1 MIISTIGYEGLDIDA
16 FMGLLTE
23 NGIETVVDVREMPLS
38 RKPGFSKKTLTNIL
52 NLSGFE
58 YVHMVK
64 LGCPKTVR
72 DCYRQDGDWGRY
84 TEGFLNYLK
93 TQHSS
98 IAELSGLAASSS
110 CALLCYEA
118 DFNFCHRSMVA
129 GAVRD
134 YCGAE
139 VKHIVASAAKR
150 AASESLRLAFA

>member
-16 FMGLLTE
+16 FMALLAE

-64 LGCPKTVR
+64 LGCPKAVR
-72 DCYRQDGDWGRY
+72 DRYRQDGDWGLY
-84 TEGFLNYLK
+84 TEGFLNYLG
-93 TQHSS
+93 TQQSS
-98 IAELSGLAASSS
+98 VVELSNLAVSSS

-118 DFNFCHRSMVA
+118 DFNYCHRLMVA
-129 GAVRD
+129 NAVKD

-139 VKHIVASAAKR
+139 IKHIMVSTSKR
-150 AASESLRLAFA
+150 AASESLRSAFA